1 MDNSGVKLVNILK
14 TTFNIVFIA
23 LQLFL
28 IYLTISHLSVMASI
42 TYGTIKLLSVM
53 LMLYIIN
60 AKTAVSF
67 KLTWVSFIMLF
78 PISAMV
84 FYLLWGNTKIKRK
97 DKQKLQALF
106 NDSKEFLT
114 QDQAIPGRINNSDAL
129 KQTELI
135 SRLSSFPVWSNTHA
149 EYLKIGEIMHKRMI
163 EEIMSAEKFI
173 FIEFYIIRP
182 GIMYRE
188 FMDALIIKANQGVEI
203 KFIYDAG
210 GCLGILPKDF
220 KKLCTENN
228 ISFCAF
234 NPLSAS
240 LFNFLSFRNHR
251 KIIIIDGNTCFTGG
265 INIGDEYINFY
276 EKHGHWKDMGIMFRG
291 DAVLSFTV
299 MFLNLW
305 EFITSEH
312 LPVTN
317 YSPTLT
323 LPQEKGF
330 VMPYCDGP
338 DNALNPACNLYMKMI
353 ADAKKYIYIVTP
365 YLILNTDLICV
376 LSLAA
381 RSGVDVRILT
391 PHIPDKVIVHAATR
405 SFYGELLM
413 EGIRIFE
420 YYPGFVHGKILV
432 ADDILAVVGSVN
444 FDFRSLTWN
453 RECAA
458 WLHNQPCI
466 PDIKKD
472 FLQTLEVSREI
483 TLREWEN
490 SGFLKKMFQS
500 VLRILSPLF

>member
-1 MDNSGVKLVNILK
+1 MDDSGVKLVNILK

-28 IYLTISHLSVMASI
+28 IYLTISRLSLIASL
-42 TYGTIKLLSVM
+42 TYSTIKLLSIL

-84 FYLLWGNTKIKRK
+84 FYLLWGNTRIKDK
-97 DKQKLQALF
+97 DKQKLQAIF
-106 NDSKEFLT
+106 NESKDYLI
-114 QDQAIPGRINNSDAL
+114 QDPNIPYLIQSSDAL

-135 SRLSSFPVWSNTHA
+135 SRLSSFPVWTGTHA
-149 EYLKIGEIMHKRMI
+149 EYLKIGEIMHEKMI
-163 EEIMSAEKFI
+163 QEIMAAKKFI

-182 GIMYRE
+182 GKMYKE
-188 FMDALIIKANQGVEI
+188 FMDALISKANEGVEI

-220 KKLCTENN
+220 KSLCSQNN

-251 KIIIIDGNTCFTGG
+251 KIIVIDGNTCFTGG
-265 INIGDEYINFY
+265 INIGDEYINLY
-276 EKHGHWKDMGIMFRG
+276 EKHGHWKDMGIIFKG
-291 DAVLSFTV
+291 HAVLSFTV

-312 LPVTN
+312 LPVNN
-317 YSPTLT
+317 YSPNLSYQ
-323 LPQEKGF
+323 QEKGF

-338 DNALNPACNLYMKMI
+338 DNPLNPACNLYMKMI
-353 ADAKKYIYIVTP
+353 ADAKKYVYIITP

-413 EGIRIFE
+413 EGIRIYE
-420 YYPGFVHGKILV
+420 YFPGFVHGKILV
-432 ADDILAVVGSVN
+432 TDDILAVVGSVN
-444 FDFRSLTWN
+444 FDYRSLTWN

-466 PDIKKD
+466 IDIKAD
-472 FLQTLEVSREI
+472 FLKTLEISREV
-483 TLREWEN
+483 TLTEWEN
-490 SGFLKKMFQS
+490 SGFFKKILQSILK
-500 VLRILSPLF
+500 ILSPLF